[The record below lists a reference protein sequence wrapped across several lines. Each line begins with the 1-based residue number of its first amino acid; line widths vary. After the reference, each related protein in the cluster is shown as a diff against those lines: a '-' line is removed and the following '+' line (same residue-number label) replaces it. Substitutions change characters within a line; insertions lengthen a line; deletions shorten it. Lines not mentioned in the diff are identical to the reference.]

1 MDATSVRKALK
12 SRNISTST
20 PGKKG
25 DARMKELRQRLEEA
39 DQQLNTA
46 RSTTSINSSYSN
58 YSESSTS
65 SRRPPRSKMDATSV
79 RKALKSRNISTSTPG
94 KKGNERKELL
104 EERLAMN
111 SNSNSFQEQEEETE
125 QAPLYSSRNNTNGSC
140 SARSESTPS
149 ERIKINTSCTYHNGI
164 FIILLFLYLSYFKR
178 IITLTSNFVCG

>member
-25 DARMKELRQRLEEA
+25 DARMQELRQRLEEA

-111 SNSNSFQEQEEETE
+111 SNSNSFQEEEETE

-164 FIILLFLYLSYFKR
+164 SINLLFLFESYS
-178 IITLTSNFVCG
+178 T